1 MYKKKLNWF
10 YWFKPV
16 SQLQLCHG
24 GEAFKWSL
32 EILNSLFK
40 ENKNRNLEDQRDV
53 LNTNCWDSK
62 QKDVPAQQLPKLPPI
77 SEPEAGNIAL
87 LYTYTR
93 TNLINKKLCL
103 CRCEWTL
110 PPPSTGA
117 TNSVSEDRNQAQDSI
132 KTKEWKTCSS
142 ANVSIFNVLV

>member
-1 MYKKKLNWF
+1 MEVKLLSGHWKYWTHYSKKIKT
-10 YWFKPV
+10 
-16 SQLQLCHG
+16 
-24 GEAFKWSL
+24 ED
-32 EILNSLFK
+32 
-40 ENKNRNLEDQRDV
+40 LEDQRDV

-77 SEPEAGNIAL
+77 SEPKAGNIAL

-93 TNLINKKLCL
+93 TYLINKKLCL

-142 ANVSIFNVLV
+142 ANVSIFNVLVLKGFQFCQLHETHTG